1 MSEEYLKVSNLSV
14 SKNLYD
20 FINNEALPNSGISS
34 NQFWRGLSSSLDILV
49 PINKKLLDD
58 RRKLQL
64 EIDRWHLNNNKNTFD
79 LDGYE
84 TFLKKIGYLKKEG
97 PDFKI
102 KTKNLDEEISNI
114 PGPQL
119 VVPISNSRYALNAV
133 NARYQSLYDS
143 LYGTDVI
150 QTEESASERYDPERG
165 LEVIKYSK
173 KFLDKFF
180 TLKKKS
186 WKDVIEIKIINKDL
200 YLDTYKIKDQL
211 KEPDKFIGYRGAKEK
226 PSAIILKN
234 NNLHVEIIINP
245 SAFSAKSD
253 PAGISDIIVEAAITT
268 ICDHEDSV
276 AGVDAE
282 DKINGYKNWLGLMKG
297 DLKSKFEKK
306 GKSYIRKLNPDRKFV
321 KKDGSLSKLHGRAL
335 LLNRNVGH
343 LMTNPCILLK
353 DGSEIPEGILDAFVT
368 SLCSMHDLKLKKNSR
383 TGSIMIVKPKQHGP
397 EECSFT
403 NLIFEKVEKVLRLEK
418 YTIKCG
424 IMDEE
429 RRTSLNLKE
438 CIRELKDRVFFI
450 NTGFLDRTGDE
461 IHTSMEFGPMIKK
474 ADMKNADWIKAY
486 ENNNVDIGLK
496 CGFMGIAQIGKGMFA
511 EPDNMN
517 KMMIEKINHLNAG
530 ANCAW
535 VPSPTA
541 AALHSLHYHEI
552 DIFKKQLELKKRKK
566 LDKKICLKFLTLTE
580 KDGK

>member
-34 NQFWRGLSSSLDILV
+34 NQFWRGLSSSLEILV

-102 KTKNLDEEISNI
+102 KTKNLDVEISNI

-200 YLDTYKIKDQL
+200 YLDTYKLKDQL

-234 NNLHVEIIINP
+234 NNLHAEIIINA
-245 SAFSAKSD
+245 SA
-253 PAGISDIIVEAAITT
+253 
-268 ICDHEDSV
+268 
-276 AGVDAE
+276 
-282 DKINGYKNWLGLMKG
+282 
-297 DLKSKFEKK
+297 
-306 GKSYIRKLNPDRKFV
+306 
-321 KKDGSLSKLHGRAL
+321 
-335 LLNRNVGH
+335 
-343 LMTNPCILLK
+343 
-353 DGSEIPEGILDAFVT
+353 
-368 SLCSMHDLKLKKNSR
+368 
-383 TGSIMIVKPKQHGP
+383 
-397 EECSFT
+397 
-403 NLIFEKVEKVLRLEK
+403 
-418 YTIKCG
+418 
-424 IMDEE
+424 
-429 RRTSLNLKE
+429 
-438 CIRELKDRVFFI
+438 
-450 NTGFLDRTGDE
+450 
-461 IHTSMEFGPMIKK
+461 
-474 ADMKNADWIKAY
+474 
-486 ENNNVDIGLK
+486 
-496 CGFMGIAQIGKGMFA
+496 
-511 EPDNMN
+511 
-517 KMMIEKINHLNAG
+517 
-530 ANCAW
+530 
-535 VPSPTA
+535 
-541 AALHSLHYHEI
+541 
-552 DIFKKQLELKKRKK
+552 
-566 LDKKICLKFLTLTE
+566 
-580 KDGK
+580 

>member
-1 MSEEYLKVSNLSV
+1 MSEEYLKISNLSV

-34 NQFWRGLSSSLDILV
+34 NQFWRGLSSSLEILV

-114 PGPQL
+114 PGPQF
-119 VVPISNSRYALNAV
+119 VVPISNARYALNAV

-226 PSAIILKN
+226 PTAIILKN

-383 TGSIMIVKPKQHGP
+383 
-397 EECSFT
+397 
-403 NLIFEKVEKVLRLEK
+403 R
-418 YTIKCG
+418 
-424 IMDEE
+424 
-429 RRTSLNLKE
+429 
-438 CIRELKDRVFFI
+438 
-450 NTGFLDRTGDE
+450 
-461 IHTSMEFGPMIKK
+461 
-474 ADMKNADWIKAY
+474 
-486 ENNNVDIGLK
+486 GL
-496 CGFMGIAQIGKGMFA
+496 
-511 EPDNMN
+511 
-517 KMMIEKINHLNAG
+517 
-530 ANCAW
+530 
-535 VPSPTA
+535 
-541 AALHSLHYHEI
+541 
-552 DIFKKQLELKKRKK
+552 
-566 LDKKICLKFLTLTE
+566 
-580 KDGK
+580 